1 MISIE
6 HEECSLVNVI
16 EVPMARR
23 KINCRDMKGQDY
35 FGMAEGGLCNELA

>member
-35 FGMAEGGLCNELA
+35 FGMAGGGRCNEFA